1 MNNREFVP
9 LSKVYKKQDVRGWFE
24 SSKLDGFRVVWDGG
38 VTRGIPKKDVPWANN
53 DKDERYV
60 TPPIATGLWSRYGN
74 VVHAP
79 DWYLDMLPEG
89 IVLDGEFF
97 NEQLSRQTVRSICSK
112 LVPTDDW
119 ARIEYH
125 VFNRLSPEVWLGEG
139 RINNPNF
146 VEKIFDKSFYQWYLD
161 KGGKSFNQYPTNL
174 IQDHLE
180 KARYWS
186 GTLKLVKQTKI
197 PMEGYEEYLSKRL
210 VQEMDKEHGEG
221 LILTNPYEFAAM
233 KRTANSLKVK
243 PRDSSEAVIV
253 GYISGRAGKLQGM
266 LGALIVDWEGVR
278 LELSGFTNL
287 ERSLS
292 DPSWASK
299 NLEAE
304 LPAGHKCFAF
314 PIGHTIGFS
323 YRGLTDDGV
332 PNEAVYDRTEGCY
345 ASKIG

>member
-1 MNNREFVP
+1 MKKREFVQ

-24 SSKLDGFRVVWDGG
+24 SSKLDGFRAVWDGG
-38 VTRGIPKKDVPWANN
+38 VTRGMLKKSVPWANT
-53 DKDERYV
+53 DKDDRYV
-60 TPPIATGLWSRYGN
+60 EEQVSTGLWSRYGN

-79 DWYLDMLPEG
+79 DWYLDMLPKD

-97 NEQLSRQTVRSICSK
+97 NPEMSRQQVRSICAK
-112 LVPTDDW
+112 IIPTDDW
-119 ARIEYH
+119 ARVQYH

-146 VEKIFDKSFYQWYLD
+146 KEKIIGPEVYQWYLGR
-161 KGGKSFNQYPTNL
+161 GGKPFKQYPFNL
-174 IQDHLE
+174 IYGHLQ

-186 GTLKLVKQTKI
+186 GTLRLVEQTKI
-197 PMEGYEEYLSKRL
+197 PDEEHIGKRL
-210 VQEMDKEHGEG
+210 IEEMAKPHGEG
-221 LILTNPYEFAAM
+221 LILSNPYDFTVM
-233 KRTANSLKVK
+233 QRTGNSLKVK
-243 PRDSSEAVIV
+243 PRDSSEAIIV
-253 GYISGRAGKLQGM
+253 GYISGREGKLRGM
-266 LGALIVDWEGVR
+266 LGALIVDWDGTR

-292 DPSWASK
+292 NPSWADN
-299 NLEAE
+299 NLEAQ

-332 PNEAVYDRTEGCY
+332 PAEAVYDRTEGCY
-345 ASKIG
+345 ASKEG